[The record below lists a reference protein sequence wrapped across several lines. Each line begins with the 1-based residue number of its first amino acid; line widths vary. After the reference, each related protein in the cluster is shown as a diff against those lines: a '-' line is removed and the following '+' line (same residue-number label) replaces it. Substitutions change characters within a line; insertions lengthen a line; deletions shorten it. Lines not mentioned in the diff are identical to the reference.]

1 VYQGPSSSR
10 RLSQKEPRN
19 PNLIP
24 IMNLFIVVIPML
36 MTIMV
41 SIHIAMIGINLTSST
56 GGGGGQQPEDKKEP
70 PKKITLALI
79 PDRFEI
85 QVEGQKETTIIPVIS
100 ADSTGTDANVKYDFI
115 TLDKDIIELK
125 KKYENQNTIV
135 VLPYSG
141 VKYDILLRA
150 IDVCKDNG
158 FPIIKYLTV
167 TKKYYRVQGK

>member
-1 VYQGPSSSR
+1 VYKGPSSSR

-24 IMNLFIVVIPML
+24 IMNLFIVIIPML

-41 SIHIAMIGINLTSST
+41 SVHISMVGINLSSSR
-56 GGGGGQQPEDKKEP
+56 GGGGEQPEDKEP

-85 QVEGQKETTIIPVIS
+85 QVEGQKEIIEIPVIPVDSIS
-100 ADSTGTDANVKYDFI
+100 ADAGVKYDFI
-115 TLDKDIIELK
+115 TLDKKISELK
-125 KKYENQNTIV
+125 KEIENQNTIV

-141 VKYDILLRA
+141 VKFDILLRA
-150 IDVCKDNG
+150 IDICKDNG
-158 FPIIKYLTV
+158 FPNIKYLTV
-167 TKKYYRVQGK
+167 TKKFYRVQGK

>member
-1 VYQGPSSSR
+1 VYKGPSSSR

-41 SIHIAMIGINLTSST
+41 SIHISMIGINLSSSR
-56 GGGGGQQPEDKKEP
+56 GGGNEQPEEEP

-85 QVEGQKETTIIPVIS
+85 QVEGQKDVAKIPVIP
-100 ADSTGTDANVKYDFI
+100 ADSISSETGVKYDFI
-115 TLDKDIIELK
+115 TLDKKISELK
-125 KKYENQNTIV
+125 KEIEKQNTIV
-135 VLPYSG
+135 VLPYPG
-141 VKYDILLRA
+141 VKFDILLRA
-150 IDVCKDNG
+150 IDICKANG
-158 FPIIKYLTV
+158 FPNIKYLTV
-167 TKKYYRVQGK
+167 TKKFYRVQGK